1 MTKKLRRKVKPKV
14 IRHNCAK
21 GRLTGWK
28 WARTKAL
35 RFVLIKLSIPADAH
49 VIRSS
54 VRTGNAKHR
63 ASKAKVLGLW
73 RFKYEYNFIPGYGPP
88 RRGKVI
94 QIAYSDYDDSFSYK
108 KGKLLVPMRGFNTD
122 KNLICAS
129 GIHFY
134 LEEQIALRKAW

>member
-1 MTKKLRRKVKPKV
+1 MTKKLRQKVKPKV
-14 IRHNCAK
+14 IRHNCVK
-21 GRLTGWK
+21 GKLTGWK

-73 RFKYEYNFIPGYGPP
+73 RFKYEYNFKYGQLS
-88 RRGKVI
+88 RGKAT
-94 QIAYSDYDDSFSYK
+94 QIAYSDYDRTFNYK
-108 KGKLLVPMRGFNTD
+108 KGKFLVPRRGFDTD

>member
-1 MTKKLRRKVKPKV
+1 MTKKLRQKVKPKV
-14 IRHNCAK
+14 IRHNCVK
-21 GRLTGWK
+21 GKLTGWK

-35 RFVLIKLSIPADAH
+35 RFVLIKLSIPAGAH

-54 VRTGNAKHR
+54 IRPGNVKHR

-73 RFKYEYNFIPGYGPP
+73 RFKYEHDYPKPM
-88 RRGKVI
+88 RGKVI
-94 QIAYSDYDDSFSYK
+94 QIAYSDYDETFSYK

>member
-1 MTKKLRRKVKPKV
+1 MTGKLRRKVKPKV
-14 IRHNCAK
+14 IRHNCVK

-73 RFKYEYNFIPGYGPP
+73 RFKYEHDYPKPM
-88 RRGKVI
+88 RGKVI
-94 QIAYSDYDDSFSYK
+94 QIAYSDYDETFSYK
-108 KGKLLVPMRGFNTD
+108 KGKLLVPMRDFNTD

>member
-1 MTKKLRRKVKPKV
+1 MTKKLRQKVKPKV
-14 IRHNCAK
+14 IRHNCVK
-21 GRLTGWK
+21 GKLTGWK

-73 RFKYEYNFIPGYGPP
+73 RFKYEYNFKYGQLS
-88 RRGKVI
+88 RGKAT
-94 QIAYSDYDDSFSYK
+94 QIAYSDYDRSFSYK
-108 KGKLLVPMRGFNTD
+108 KGKLLVPMRDFNTD